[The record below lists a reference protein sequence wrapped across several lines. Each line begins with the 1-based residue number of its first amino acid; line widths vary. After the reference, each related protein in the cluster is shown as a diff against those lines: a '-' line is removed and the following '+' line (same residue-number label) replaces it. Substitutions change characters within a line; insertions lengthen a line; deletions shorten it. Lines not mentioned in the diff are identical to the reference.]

1 MAADLRYPPISR
13 PASDFGPPARPA
25 RLDSSHCQQ
34 RGWLAELPRGPLD
47 LLCPRPLHH
56 VLEYAALYGFAA
68 ALRADRDGG
77 APGAGG
83 HRVRLFLRSAL
94 ADWSPF
100 ARLPVD
106 EIGRLPEAGEDG
118 ACEELLGRLRAG
130 NASCLL
136 LGADPTWEELAAGLP
151 SAAGRS
157 RLRRLPLAP
166 EFQWRLAASPGCTAA
181 GDEFFAALARAS
193 PRWLAAAVAPPAL
206 APGGPSRQP
215 PRFLVYQGRS
225 HLGDMLWLTPLLRAI
240 ARLFPSAGVTVV
252 GGAAAAQALAGNPHC
267 TELLIDGPPEGRAG
281 RDPAVEGLAEEG
293 PEAEGPAAQG
303 PVQGEAVEG
312 GAEADL
318 GLEEPVQKPAL
329 QGPRVEQLAARRG
342 LLDQLRRRRFDAALF
357 AFAARPR
364 SRWLAEAAA
373 ELGIPRRVDLEY
385 FEHAGDGRALDPLF
399 THQGWF
405 FWGTQASPRLLL
417 HALEPL
423 GSGAADGTPGPLGPA
438 AADGTL
444 GPGGRSPAAGMAT
457 DWRAD
462 RRLDFFVGEAWR
474 RAAAARLAAHGCSG
488 RPFAVLAPA
497 ARSSQRWPPRKFA
510 ALAHRLAAELGLH
523 VLIEGAE
530 ADAPVLDAVAAHL
543 AAIAGPGG
551 GASRGRAAAAPAG
564 GPGAAPAP
572 SPAVPPPAAV
582 EAAAQG
588 SGRIGVYRDPLGVLA
603 ALLERAS
610 LLVSNDSA
618 PIHLAAASGTP
629 TLYFAHHEK
638 LTHSHPGGPACWALF
653 DGSRNRLARISVDQA
668 AAAISEMFRQGLV
681 RTAAPL
687 APA

>member
-13 PASDFGPPARPA
+13 PASDFGPPAR
-25 RLDSSHCQQ
+25 RTSSHCLQ
-34 RGWLAELPRGPLD
+34 RGCLAELLPRGPID

-77 APGAGG
+77 L
-83 HRVRLFLRSAL
+83 RLFLRSAL

-106 EIGRLPEAGEDG
+106 EIGRLPEAGENG
-118 ACEELLGRLRAG
+118 ACAELLGRLRAG
-130 NASCLL
+130 GATCLL
-136 LGADPTWEELAAGLP
+136 LGADPTWEGLAAGLP
-151 SAAGRS
+151 GVSGRP

-166 EFQWRLAASPGCTAA
+166 EFQWRLVGSPGCTAA

-193 PRWLAAAVAPPAL
+193 PRWLAAAAAPPPL
-206 APGGPSRQP
+206 ARGRSRQP
-215 PRFLVYQGRS
+215 PRFLVHQGRS

-240 ARLFPSAGVTVV
+240 ARLFPGARVTVV

-267 TELLIDGPPEGRAG
+267 AELLIDGPPEGRAG
-281 RDPAVEGLAEEG
+281 EGPAVEG
-293 PEAEGPAAQG
+293 PA
-303 PVQGEAVEG
+303 VQG
-312 GAEADL
+312 
-318 GLEEPVQKPAL
+318 
-329 QGPRVEQLAARRG
+329 LAARGG

-364 SRWLAEAAA
+364 SRWLAAAAA

-399 THQGWF
+399 TDQGWF

-423 GSGAADGTPGPLGPA
+423 GRGALDGALEPAGGALEQSGRGGADRGAADWL
-438 AADGTL
+438 
-444 GPGGRSPAAGMAT
+444 
-457 DWRAD
+457 AD
-462 RRLDFFVGEAWR
+462 RRLDFFVAEAWR
-474 RAAAARLAAHGCSG
+474 RAAAARLAAHGCSD

-510 ALAHRLAAELGLH
+510 ALAHRLAAELGMH
-523 VLIEGAE
+523 VLIEGGE

-543 AAIAGPGG
+543 AALAEPAGG
-551 GASRGRAAAAPAG
+551 GTAEAAGSGRAAAPAWS
-564 GPGAAPAP
+564 AAPAA
-572 SPAVPPPAAV
+572 PAAPAAAPPP
-582 EAAAQG
+582 
-588 SGRIGVYRDPLGVLA
+588 RIGIYQDPLGVLA

-618 PIHLAAASGTP
+618 PIHVAAASGTP

-638 LTHSHPGGPACWALF
+638 LTHSHPGGTACWALF
-653 DGSRNRLARISVDQA
+653 DGSRNRVARISVDQA
-668 AAAISEMFRQGLV
+668 AAAISEMMRQGLV
-681 RTAAPL
+681 RTAAPP
-687 APA
+687 APD